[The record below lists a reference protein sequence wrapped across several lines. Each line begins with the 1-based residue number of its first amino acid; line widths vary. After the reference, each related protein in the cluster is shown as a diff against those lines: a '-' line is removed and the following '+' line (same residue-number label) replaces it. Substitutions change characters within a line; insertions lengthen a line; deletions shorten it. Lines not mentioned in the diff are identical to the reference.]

1 MESRRLRN
9 ALYAG
14 MGDRLVFCSVHKSL
28 PALSGD
34 EGSLAGKLQPTSM
47 AAKRRSAILPWWW
60 FFWLVGRVL
69 GQVSFRMRLSAK
81 VIPDFTTA
89 DVLAEFADCVGIALA
104 CLALVLV
111 GRITRMQLNQKLAS
125 SLD

>member
-1 MESRRLRN
+1 MRFTPGWAIGSFFVPFIS
-9 ALYAG
+9 LYQPYQA
-14 MGDRLVFCSVHKSL
+14 MKEVWLVSSN
-28 PALSGD
+28 PR
-34 EGSLAGKLQPTSM
+34 QWQQQ
-47 AAKRRSAILPWWW
+47 RRSAILPWWW